1 MSRLLD
7 KLKSAQRS
15 RVESAR
21 LFEAL
26 RKAQAGRE
34 AERAATDRALRQSNA
49 TQARSQADQMAA
61 AQAREREET
70 EREAARLATE
80 RAQIDTQA
88 AHAQRLRADAE
99 RTAAE

>member
-26 RKAQAGRE
+26 RRAQAGRE
-34 AERAATDRALRQSNA
+34 A
-49 TQARSQADQMAA
+49 
-61 AQAREREET
+61 
-70 EREAARLATE
+70 
-80 RAQIDTQA
+80 
-88 AHAQRLRADAE
+88 
-99 RTAAE
+99 